1 MDSVKQ
7 MRQDVKKY
15 IETADTKVVKM
26 IHAMLEADAENSWW
40 DAMPDKI
47 KGDVEAAIKEADNGE
62 IIPHA
67 EIQKR
72 LFA

>member
-1 MDSVKQ
+1 
-7 MRQDVKKY
+7 
-15 IETADTKVVKM
+15 
-26 IHAMLEADAENSWW
+26 MLEADAENSWW
-40 DAMPDKI
+40 NTMPDKI
-47 KGDVEAAIKEADNGE
+47 KEDVEAAIKEADNGE